1 VPTPFYHLSVAID
14 LLEHPAL
21 TEYARQLLVHERGA
35 FLFGNTAPDVQTIS
49 RQSRADTHFFDLPLS
64 SNPVPPWL
72 FVREKYEVLGD
83 TSRLGNAQ
91 AGFLAGY
98 LCHLQA
104 DWIWIRDIFVP
115 VFGKKCTWSTFHQRL
130 YLHNVLRSYL
140 DREILPA
147 LIEGNG
153 VGKELKSAA
162 ISNWLPF
169 VEDRHL
175 IDWRDFVAD
184 QLLPGAMI
192 RTVEVFAERQGIS
205 PREYYSLLSSEERME
220 SEVFAYLSRQDLAK
234 YRRSV
239 LESNVQLINAYLTVT
254 HSGRRMAASAQ
265 ARPASHSVHGSSAS

>member
-1 VPTPFYHLSVAID
+1 MALD

-21 TEYARQLLVHERGA
+21 TEYARQLLLSEGGA

-49 RQSRADTHFFDLPLS
+49 RQSRFDTHFFDLPLS
-64 SNPVPPWL
+64 SNTMLPWL
-72 FVREKYEVLGD
+72 LMIESHQVLGD
-83 TSRLGNAQ
+83 SSRVGKAQ

-104 DWIWIRDIFVP
+104 DWIWVRDIFVP
-115 VFGKKCTWSTFHQRL
+115 VFGKKNTWGTFQQRL

-140 DREILPA
+140 DREILPT
-147 LIEGNG
+147 LTDGIDTGM
-153 VGKELKSAA
+153 ELKFAA

-169 VEDRHL
+169 VEDQHL

-205 PREYYSLLSSEERME
+205 PQEYYSLLSSEERME
-220 SEVFAYLSRQDLAK
+220 SEVFAHLSRQDLDL

-239 LESNVQLINAYLTVT
+239 LEDSVQLINAYLTERQ
-254 HSGRRMAASAQ
+254 SRRRVAAAPQ
-265 ARPASHSVHGSSAS
+265 ARPASHSVHGSSVS